1 MELNIDEIVYSIEKN
16 GYFIIKNYYS
26 SEQCQQILNDIKNI
40 SPNSIQNGAGNDL
53 RMCNFENISL
63 GAHKFLHE
71 PFLLNIGNNVLGK
84 KVDKIKKRCQ
94 LGILNYHNGNECSG
108 GGWHVDSHKPQ
119 FKALLYL
126 THVNLNNG
134 PFAIICPPLKSKDYK
149 PVSSLEHSWGVRD
162 LDTRFPDKIEED
174 YKDNIK
180 YLTGNMGDVIVVNTQ
195 NIHRGTTIKQGQR
208 ISLTNY
214 YYDN

>member
-1 MELNIDEIVYSIEKN
+1 MERNLENIVSAIENN

-26 SEQCQQILNDIKNI
+26 IEQCNNILNDIKNI
-40 SPNSIQNGAGNDL
+40 PQNSINYGEGKDI
-53 RMCNFENISL
+53 RIVNFENYSKS
-63 GAHKFLHE
+63 AQNFLNDN
-71 PFLLNIGNNVLGK
+71 FLLQIGNNLLGH

-94 LGILNYHNGNECSG
+94 LGILKYHSGDECSG
-108 GGWHVDSHKPQ
+108 GGWHVDNHNPQ

-126 THVNLNNG
+126 TNVNLNNG
-134 PFAIICPPLKSKDYK
+134 PFAIMSQLLTSKDYK
-149 PVSSLEHSWGVRD
+149 PISKEKN
-162 LDTRFPDKIEED
+162 TRFPDKIEED
-174 YKDNIK
+174 YKDNIQ

-195 NIHRGTTIKQGQR
+195 NIHRGTTIKQGER